1 MDNKKILIA
10 LIAVIVAIIIIII
23 TIFSLKPKS
32 NEEND
37 RYLHNTVSDV
47 GNVDTSDRLSIN
59 ITNIDEIKGKIE
71 NYNKFQEDLKKYL
84 SENGIIN
91 FDTLNMEQYQENN
104 GVLKIRFKANDE
116 NQTNIL
122 VTINLS
128 ENTYS
133 FNNYR

>member
-1 MDNKKILIA
+1 MDNKKILIV

-23 TIFSLKPKS
+23 AIFSLKPKN

-37 RYLHNTVSDV
+37 RYLHNTVSDA
-47 GNVDTSDRLSIN
+47 GKVDTSDRLSIN
-59 ITNIDEIKGKIE
+59 IVNTDEIKDKIN
-71 NYNKFQEDLKKYL
+71 NYNKFVEDLKKYL
-84 SENGIIN
+84 NENGIIN

>member
-37 RYLHNTVSDV
+37 RYLHNTVSDA